1 MKSNKILAGRL
12 GYLKLKYYSRNKD
25 SKQLL
30 DMLVKLVV
38 FIVRGDVTWREIIAE
53 FVKQKNFL

>member
-38 FIVRGDVTWREIIAE
+38 FIVRGDFTWKEIIA
-53 FVKQKNFL
+53 